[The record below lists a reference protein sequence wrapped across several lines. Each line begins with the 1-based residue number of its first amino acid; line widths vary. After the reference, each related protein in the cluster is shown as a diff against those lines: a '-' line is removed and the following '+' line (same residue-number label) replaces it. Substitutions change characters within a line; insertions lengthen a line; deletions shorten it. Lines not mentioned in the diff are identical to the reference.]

1 MADATP
7 QARRLRGAWLIAARL
22 MLGGASLCFLWAT
35 SFGVVPLQYFRGIA
49 VLYSLVLP
57 LLLYR
62 AWRKSRADRP
72 TVVDLVLVLATVVSI
87 GYWIVEHE
95 KIADRAGAY
104 TELDFWM
111 GVVLM
116 LVSIEAAR
124 RVLGWGMAMC
134 AVLPVAYAL
143 FGAHLPFVIGHRGFT
158 LRRIVE
164 FVYLSS
170 DGIFGVM
177 ADVVAG
183 FILPFVVFGA
193 FMEVAGV
200 ARFFVD
206 LSLAVLGRIAGGPAQ
221 AAVISSLFMGTVS
234 GSPIAETVTTGTVTI
249 PLMKRTGF
257 PPHIAAAVEGAAS
270 TGAMVMPPVMGAG
283 AFIMAEMTGIPY
295 LEIIKVAAIPGILF
309 YLSVAIMVYFESRKL
324 GLRGLRADEVPRLGP
339 VMRRGWYFFIPIV
352 VLMGAL
358 IMGWAP
364 GTSAVFGIVTAVG
377 LSWLM
382 PGTRLGPARIWE
394 ALVEG
399 GKASLYVAALTG
411 AVGILI
417 GVLALTG
424 IGIRFSYILVELAAG
439 SLPLTLLLL
448 AVSTLILGLALPITA
463 TYLMVAVVAVPVLAN
478 LGLPVLTGHLII
490 LWLSL
495 DANITP
501 PVALGPF
508 AAAAIAEADPM
519 KTGWSCFRFAKSI
532 YLMPVL
538 FAYTHLLLTGTP
550 AENFWAVFSAT
561 LGTVLFSILS
571 TAFFVVRMTLVEF
584 ALFAVATVLAFMPF
598 GLTMAAA
605 VAISALVYLWQRRRA
620 GPAPRPGAAQARDPA
635 VSR

>member
-7 QARRLRGAWLIAARL
+7 QARRLTGAWHTAAQL
-22 MLGGASLCFLWAT
+22 MLGGVSLYFLWAT

-57 LLLYR
+57 LLLYG
-62 AWRKSRADRP
+62 AWRKSRPDRP
-72 TVVDLVLVLATVVSI
+72 TVVDLALVVATVVSI

-95 KIADRAGAY
+95 QIAYRAGAY

-134 AVLPVAYAL
+134 AVLPMAYAL

-257 PPHIAAAVEGAAS
+257 PAHIAAAVEGAAS
-270 TGAMVMPPVMGAG
+270 TGAMAMPPVMGAG
-283 AFIMAEMTGIPY
+283 AFIMAEMTGISY

-324 GLRGLRADEVPRLGP
+324 GLRGLRADELPRFGTVLK
-339 VMRRGWYFFIPIV
+339 RGWYFFIPIL
-352 VLMGAL
+352 VLMTAL
-358 IMGWAP
+358 IWGWAP
-364 GTSAVFGIVTAVG
+364 GTSAVFGIVTAIV
-377 LSWLM
+377 LSWLV
-382 PGTRLGPARIWE
+382 PGGRLGPARVWE

-399 GKASLYVAALTG
+399 GKASLFVAALTG

-424 IGIRFSYILVELAAG
+424 IGIRFSYVLVDLAGG

-448 AVSTLILGLALPITA
+448 AVSTLVLGLALPITA
-463 TYLMVAVVAVPVLAN
+463 TYLMVAVVAVPVLAD
-478 LGLPVLTGHLII
+478 LGLPLLTAHLII
-490 LWLSL
+490 LWLAL

-519 KTGWSCFRFAKSI
+519 RTGWSCFRFAKSI

-538 FAYTHLLLTGTP
+538 MAYTHLLFTGTP
-550 AENFWAVFSAT
+550 TQNVMAVLSAT
-561 LGTVLFSILS
+561 LGTMLFSILS
-571 TAFFVVRMTLVEF
+571 TAFFVVRLTVVEF
-584 ALFAVATVLAFMPF
+584 VVFALATVLAFIPF
-598 GLTMAAA
+598 PLPMVAAIALFAGLFF
-605 VAISALVYLWQRRRA
+605 WQRRRA
-620 GPAPRPGAAQARDPA
+620 RALSSPRAAARAPG
-635 VSR
+635 

>member
-7 QARRLRGAWLIAARL
+7 QARRLTGAWHTAAQL
-22 MLGGASLCFLWAT
+22 MLGGVSLYFLWAT

-62 AWRKSRADRP
+62 AWRTSRPDRP
-72 TVVDLVLVLATVVSI
+72 TVVDLALVVATVVSI

-95 KIADRAGAY
+95 QIAYRAGAY

-124 RVLGWGMAMC
+124 RVLGWGIAMC
-134 AVLPVAYAL
+134 AVLPMAYAL
-143 FGAHLPFVIGHRGFT
+143 FGAYLPFVIGHRGFT

-164 FVYLSS
+164 FVYLTS

-206 LSLAVLGRIAGGPAQ
+206 LSLAALGRIAGGPAQ

-257 PPHIAAAVEGAAS
+257 PAHIAAAVEGAAS
-270 TGAMVMPPVMGAG
+270 TGAMIMPPVMGAG
-283 AFIMAEMTGIPY
+283 AFIMAEMTGISY

-309 YLSVAIMVYFESRKL
+309 YLSVALMVYFESRKL
-324 GLRGLRADEVPRLGP
+324 GLRGLRADELPRFGAVLK
-339 VMRRGWYFFIPIV
+339 RGWYFFIPIL
-352 VLMGAL
+352 VLMTAL
-358 IMGWAP
+358 IWGWAP
-364 GTSAVFGIVTAVG
+364 GTSAVFGIVTAIV
-377 LSWLM
+377 LSWVV
-382 PGTRLGPARIWE
+382 PGGRLGPARIWE
-394 ALVEG
+394 ALVDG
-399 GKASLYVAALTG
+399 GKASLFVAALTG

-424 IGIRFSYILVELAAG
+424 IGIRFSYVLVDLAGG

-448 AVSTLILGLALPITA
+448 AVSTLVLGLALPITA
-463 TYLMVAVVAVPVLAN
+463 TYLMVAVVAVPVLAD
-478 LGLPVLTGHLII
+478 LGLPLLTGHLII
-490 LWLSL
+490 LWLAL

-519 KTGWSCFRFAKSI
+519 RTGWSCFRFAKSI

-538 FAYTHLLLTGTP
+538 MAYTHLLFTGTP
-550 AENFWAVFSAT
+550 AQNIMAVLSAT

-571 TAFFVVRMTLVEF
+571 TAFFIVRMTVVEF
-584 ALFAVATVLAFMPF
+584 GLFALATVLAFIPF
-598 GLTMAAA
+598 PLPMAAA
-605 VAISALVYLWQRRRA
+605 IALFAVLFVWQRRRA
-620 GPAPRPGAAQARDPA
+620 RALPGARAAARAPG
-635 VSR
+635 

>member
-7 QARRLRGAWLIAARL
+7 QARPLRGAWHTAAQL
-22 MLGGASLCFLWAT
+22 MLGGVSLYYLWAT

-62 AWRKSRADRP
+62 AWRKSRNDRP
-72 TVVDLVLVLATVVSI
+72 TVADLALVLATVVSI

-95 KIADRAGAY
+95 KIAYRAGAY

-134 AVLPVAYAL
+134 AVVPIAYAL
-143 FGAHLPFVIGHRGFT
+143 FGSYLPFIIGHRGFT
-158 LRRIVE
+158 PRRIVE

-206 LSLAVLGRIAGGPAQ
+206 LSLAALGRIAGGPAQ

-270 TGAMVMPPVMGAG
+270 TGAMIMPPVMGAG
-283 AFIMAEMTGIPY
+283 AFIMAEMTNIPY

-309 YLSVAIMVYFESRKL
+309 YLSVGIMVYFESRKL
-324 GLRGLRADEVPRLGP
+324 GLRGLRADELPRFGAVLK
-339 VMRRGWYFFIPIV
+339 RGWYFFIPII
-352 VLMGAL
+352 VLMTAL

-364 GTSAVFGIVTAVG
+364 GTSAVFGIATAIV
-377 LSWLM
+377 LSWLV
-382 PGTRLGPARIWE
+382 PGARLGPARIWE

-399 GKASLYVAALTG
+399 GKASLFVAALTG

-424 IGIRFSYILVELAAG
+424 IGIRFSYIMVELAG
-439 SLPLTLLLL
+439 TNLPLTLLLI
-448 AVSTLILGLALPITA
+448 AVATLVLGLALPITA
-463 TYLMVAVVAVPVLAN
+463 TYLMVAVVVVPGLID
-478 LGLPVLTGHLII
+478 LGLPVLTAHLIV

-508 AAAAIAEADPM
+508 AAAAIAGADPM
-519 KTGWSCFRFAKSI
+519 RTGWACFRFAKII

-538 FAYTHLLLTGTP
+538 FAYTHILLTGTP
-550 AENFWAVFSAT
+550 AQNFWAIFSAT
-561 LGTVLFSILS
+561 LGIVLFSIVS

-584 ALFAVATVLAFMPF
+584 GLLALATVLAFIPWAI
-598 GLTMAAA
+598 TMAAA
-605 VAISALVYLWQRRRA
+605 IAIFAVVYFWQRKRA
-620 GPAPRPGAAQARDPA
+620 GALTPQGATQAARVA
-635 VSR
+635 RE

>member
-1 MADATP
+1 LADEPAQP
-7 QARRLRGAWLIAARL
+7 RALGARWNTAAQL
-22 MLGGASLCFLWAT
+22 MLGGVSLYYLWAT
-35 SFGVVPLQYFRGIA
+35 SFGVVALQYFRGIA
-49 VLYSLVLP
+49 VLYSLVVP
-57 LLLYR
+57 LLLYG
-62 AWRKSRADRP
+62 AWRGSRKDRP
-72 TVVDLVLVLATVVSI
+72 SIVDLLLAAASLVSV
-87 GYWIVEHE
+87 GYWILEHE
-95 KIADRAGAY
+95 QVAYRAGAY
-104 TELDFWM
+104 TALDFWM
-111 GVVLM
+111 GVVLTI
-116 LVSIEAAR
+116 VSIEAAR
-124 RVLGWGMAMC
+124 RVLGWGMALC
-134 AVLPVAYAL
+134 AVLPIAYAL
-143 FGAHLPFVIGHRGFT
+143 FGSYLPFIVGHRGFT
-158 LRRIVE
+158 FRRIVE

-177 ADVVAG
+177 AEVVAG

-206 LSLAVLGRIAGGPAQ
+206 LSLAVLGRITGGPAQ

-270 TGAMVMPPVMGAG
+270 TGAMIMPPVMGAG

-295 LEIIKVAAIPGILF
+295 LQIIKIAAIPGILF
-309 YLSVAIMVYFESRKL
+309 YVSVGVMVYFESRKL
-324 GLRGLRADEVPRLGP
+324 GLRGLRGDELPRLGA
-339 VMRRGWYFFIPIV
+339 VLRRGWYLFIPII

-364 GTSAVFGIVTAVG
+364 GTSAVFGILTAIA
-377 LSWLM
+377 LSWLN
-382 PGTRLGPARIWE
+382 PETRLGPARIWQ

-399 GKASLYVAALTG
+399 GRASLFVAALTG

-424 IGIRFSYILVELAAG
+424 IGIRFSYILVEVAG
-439 SLPLTLLLL
+439 KNLPLTLLLL
-448 AVSTLILGLALPITA
+448 AVATLVLGLALPITA
-463 TYLMVAVVAVPVLAN
+463 TYLMVAVVAVPVLID
-478 LGLPVLTGHLII
+478 LGLPALTAHLII
-490 LWLSL
+490 LWLAL

-519 KTGWSCFRFAKSI
+519 KTGWSCFRFAKII

-538 FAYTHLLLTGTP
+538 MAYTHILFTGTP
-550 AENFWAVFSAT
+550 MQNALAILSAT
-561 LGTVLFSILS
+561 VGTVLFSIVS
-571 TAFFVVRMTLVEF
+571 TGFFVVRMTLVEF
-584 ALFAVATVLAFMPF
+584 AVLAVATVLAFIPF
-598 GLTMAAA
+598 VSTTLAA
-605 VAISALVYLWQRRRA
+605 VVIFGLVYLWQRRRA
-620 GPAPRPGAAQARDPA
+620 GAAAPHGSAAPAQLR
-635 VSR
+635 SR

>member
-1 MADATP
+1 M
-7 QARRLRGAWLIAARL
+7 
-22 MLGGASLCFLWAT
+22 
-35 SFGVVPLQYFRGIA
+35 V
-49 VLYSLVLP
+49 YSLVVP

-62 AWRKSRADRP
+62 AWRTSRNDRP
-72 TVVDLVLVLATVVSI
+72 TVADLALAAATVASV
-87 GYWIVEHE
+87 GYWIVGHE
-95 KIADRAGAY
+95 DIANRAGAY
-104 TELDFWM
+104 TDLDFWM
-111 GVVLM
+111 GVVLT

-134 AVLPVAYAL
+134 AVLPIAYAL
-143 FGAHLPFVIGHRGFT
+143 FGSYLPFIVGHRGFT
-158 LRRIVE
+158 ARRIVE

-177 ADVVAG
+177 ADVIAG

-200 ARFFVD
+200 AKFFVD
-206 LSLAVLGRIAGGPAQ
+206 LSLAALGRIAGGPAQ

-270 TGAMVMPPVMGAG
+270 TGAMIMPPVMGAG
-283 AFIMAEMTGIPY
+283 AFIMAEMTNIPY

-309 YLSVAIMVYFESRKL
+309 YLSVGIMVYFESKKL
-324 GLRGLRADEVPRLGP
+324 GLRGLTSDELPRLRD
-339 VMRRGWYFFIPIV
+339 VMKRGWYLFIPII

-364 GTSAVFGIVTAVG
+364 GTSAVFGIVTAIV
-377 LSWLM
+377 LSWLA

-399 GKASLYVAALTG
+399 GKASLFVAALTG

-424 IGIRFSYILVELAAG
+424 IGIRFSYIMIELAG
-439 SLPLTLLLL
+439 KSVPLTLLLV
-448 AVSTLILGLALPITA
+448 AVATLVLGLALPITA
-463 TYLMVAVVAVPVLAN
+463 TYLMVAVVVVPGLVN
-478 LGLPVLTGHLII
+478 LGLPLLTAHLIV

-508 AAAAIAEADPM
+508 AAAAIAGADPM
-519 KTGWSCFRFAKSI
+519 KTGWSCFRFAKII

-538 FAYTHLLLTGTP
+538 MAYTHILLTGTP
-550 AENFWAVFSAT
+550 AQNFLAVISVTA
-561 LGTVLFSILS
+561 GTVLFSILS
-571 TAFFVVRMTLVEF
+571 TAFFLVRMTVLEF
-584 ALFAVATVLAFMPF
+584 IFLALATVLAFVPSPA
-598 GLTMAAA
+598 TTAAA
-605 VAISALVYLWQRRRA
+605 AALFAAVYFWQRKRASAL
-620 GPAPRPGAAQARDPA
+620 ARQSTDQPVGIA
-635 VSR
+635 MK